1 MHNKDNPKYRL
12 YLAGIITESQYRE
25 ETEDRKTIFVLV
37 GPPAVGKST
46 WIKDTFREEPYVI
59 SRDAIVDNVARSMG
73 MTYDDMFSAPPEGSV
88 EGSEDD
94 RYGTVV
100 KSPPSIPWQSL
111 SYSKILAANS
121 SINAQLKGKMDRAAT
136 SGKDIVVDM
145 TNMTAR
151 ARSQA
156 LSAVAGKD
164 EMFRKV
170 AVVFPFEGAEE
181 VIQKIAFKRSR
192 EIKFQGGSKT
202 IPPKTL
208 EMMMR
213 SFEKVSHDEGFDDV
227 VNVDNREKLR
237 VLSR

>member
-12 YLAGIITESQYRE
+12 YLAGIITENQYLEDAE
-25 ETEDRKTIFVLV
+25 ERKTIFVLV

-46 WIKDTFREEPYVI
+46 WIKETFRDEPYI
-59 SRDAIVDNVARSMG
+59 INRDSIAEEVARGMG
-73 MTYDDMFSAPPEGSV
+73 MTYDDMFSAPPEGSI
-88 EGSEDD
+88 EGSKDGK
-94 RYGTVV
+94 YGTVV
-100 KSPPSIPWQSL
+100 KSPPSVPWQSL

-121 SINAQLKGKMDRAAT
+121 SINGQLKGKMAGAAT
-136 SGKDIVVDM
+136 SGRDIVVDM

-156 LSAVAGKD
+156 LSAVAGRD

-202 IPPKTL
+202 IPPEVL
-208 EMMMR
+208 ERMMR
-213 SFEKVSHDEGFDDV
+213 SFEKVSNEEGFDDV

-237 VLSR
+237 MLSR